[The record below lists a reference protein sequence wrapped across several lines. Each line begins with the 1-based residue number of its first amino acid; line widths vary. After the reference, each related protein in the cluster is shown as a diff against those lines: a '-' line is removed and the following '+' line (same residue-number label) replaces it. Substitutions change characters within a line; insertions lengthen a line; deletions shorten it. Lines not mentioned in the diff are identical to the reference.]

1 MKFHSKLFLNNRQI
15 FDYCNKGIV
24 QCTIPYFLYVCP
36 KTLLQTNPTI
46 LSSPRKKN
54 NAAESFSFKAKAKAF
69 RGQIN
74 ECGRHSKARLTMLRN
89 SNFRPVFQNVLHFY
103 HNTTSVLYSVTRSS
117 TNTHKPSMN
126 SHKSTQKHSSPS
138 AT

>member
-1 MKFHSKLFLNNRQI
+1 MKFLSKLFLNNRQI

-74 ECGRHSKARLTMLRN
+74 ECGKYSKTRLTMLRN
-89 SNFRPVFQNVLHFY
+89 SNFRLVFQNVLHFY
-103 HNTTSVLYSVTRSS
+103 TTSVYTQRLEAQPTLISQIRTAINSYTRARL
-117 TNTHKPSMN
+117 H
-126 SHKSTQKHSSPS
+126 
-138 AT
+138 